1 MAVDKDTVRKITM
14 LARLEVP
21 EDQLDALSGELN
33 KILSWMEQLNA
44 VDTDGVEPMTAVKP
58 MPLRQRA
65 DEVSVGDLEQEVLAN
80 APDGVGPFFTVPKV
94 VE

>member
-1 MAVDKDTVRKITM
+1 MAVDKDTVRRITM

-33 KILSWMEQLNA
+33 KILTWMEQLNE
-44 VDTDGVEPMTAVKP
+44 VDTEGIEPMTAVKP

>member
-1 MAVDKDTVRKITM
+1 M

-21 EDQLDALSGELN
+21 EDQLEALSGELN
-33 KILSWMEQLNA
+33 KILTWMEQLNE
-44 VDTDGVEPMTAVKP
+44 VDTEGVEPMTAVKP

-65 DEVSVGDLEQEVLAN
+65 DEVSIGDLEQEILAN

>member
-1 MAVDKDTVRKITM
+1 MAVDKDTVRRITM

-21 EDQLDALSGELN
+21 EDQLEALSGELN
-33 KILSWMEQLNA
+33 KILTWMEQLNE
-44 VDTDGVEPMTAVKP
+44 VDTEGVEPMTAVKP

-65 DEVSVGDLEQEVLAN
+65 DEVSIGDLEQEILAN